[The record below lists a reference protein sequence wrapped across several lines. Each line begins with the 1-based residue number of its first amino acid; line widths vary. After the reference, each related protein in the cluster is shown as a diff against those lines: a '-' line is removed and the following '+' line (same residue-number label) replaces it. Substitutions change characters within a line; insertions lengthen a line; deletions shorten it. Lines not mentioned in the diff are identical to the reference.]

1 MLTVM
6 TTRFGTLHQVR
17 AFVDGTAEVEFSV
30 PSGAERLACIAET
43 LAQIA
48 YWRLSRRDKVLAT
61 PDPPALVTLLAEDE
75 LARAGLR
82 PGVAITVA
90 HTPSHRGAM
99 VLAVRRPAEGA
110 VSIPLLLERMPPAM
124 REQLTVLETFP
135 ERFSLACLAS
145 ARPDADLRQRLRTL
159 LLAFPDSPQGQSLVG
174 SGPRLQY
181 FLLDEQGMQIYASM
195 LPTLLERI
203 PQTSAK

>member
-1 MLTVM
+1 
-6 TTRFGTLHQVR
+6 
-17 AFVDGTAEVEFSV
+17 
-30 PSGAERLACIAET
+30 
-43 LAQIA
+43 
-48 YWRLSRRDKVLAT
+48 
-61 PDPPALVTLLAEDE
+61 
-75 LARAGLR
+75 
-82 PGVAITVA
+82 
-90 HTPSHRGAM
+90 M